1 MHALSRRAF
10 GAVLAVGLTV
20 SAAAADLK
28 VGLSV
33 SLSGPNS
40 SLGVPY
46 AKGMQAAVAFK
57 PEIGGRKV
65 QLIVL
70 DDNSDP
76 TTAGRNARKLIEEE
90 KVDVIMGT
98 SGVPA
103 AIAMAQVARETKTP
117 MIGLTP
123 ISLQGA
129 ELDWVVTW
137 RSRPT

>member
-1 MHALSRRAF
+1 MKAFVRLATGAAAALVF
-10 GAVLAVGLTV
+10 TT
-20 SAAAADLK
+20 AATAADLK

-46 AKGMQAAVAFK
+46 AKGMQAAVAYR
-57 PEIGGRKV
+57 PEINGRKV

-90 KVDVIMGT
+90 KCDVIMGT

-103 AIAMAQVARETKTP
+103 AIAMAQVARET
-117 MIGLTP
+117 
-123 ISLQGA
+123 
-129 ELDWVVTW
+129 
-137 RSRPT
+137 RRR